1 MKGQHRGVGHRK
13 DDEFGFFKETEE
25 NPSKPNLQKV
35 F

>member
-1 MKGQHRGVGHRK
+1 MKGQHKGVGNRK

-25 NPSKPNLQKV
+25 NLSKPNLQKV